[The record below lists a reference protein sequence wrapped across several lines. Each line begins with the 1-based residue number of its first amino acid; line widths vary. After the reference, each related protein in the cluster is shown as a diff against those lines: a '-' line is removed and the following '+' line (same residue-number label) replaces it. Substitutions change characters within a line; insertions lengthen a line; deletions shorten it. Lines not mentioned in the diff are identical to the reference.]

1 MSNNTAILRVMSR
14 RSDEHGVIR
23 HRDVSCPLVSI
34 PALKARRREHQGR
47 KPYGRLYRHLSKR
60 TPWTDYG
67 LLPLRAAPTPGR
79 RGFKACVAP
88 RRIEQEKQESGR
100 RRFLRQLPLPGDRA
114 VALND
119 LAGSELLGRL
129 RPPHAQA
136 PQNALVEEVLEENAM
151 ALLEGLPPFR
161 PLVVLHDLRSRG
173 SHGNHG
179 ALGTPLRSR
188 LQPARPRPSDDC
200 SSCRPSGHPGSNG
213 RFGRI
218 AELFEVAAIE
228 ARDEAAEFVVYSRD
242 RTVHAP
248 WR

>member
-1 MSNNTAILRVMSR
+1 MSNNTAILRVISR

-114 VALND
+114 VALDD

-129 RPPHAQA
+129 RPPQAQA
-136 PQNALVEEVLEENAM
+136 PQNALVDEVLEENAM
-151 ALLEGLPPFR
+151 ALLEGLPLVR
-161 PLVVLHDLRSRG
+161 PPRSSVPRESRQSWSVG
-173 SHGNHG
+173 D
-179 ALGTPLRSR
+179 AAPQPLATRS
-188 LQPARPRPSDDC
+188 
-200 SSCRPSGHPGSNG
+200 
-213 RFGRI
+213 
-218 AELFEVAAIE
+218 AAP
-228 ARDEAAEFVVYSRD
+228 VG
-242 RTVHAP
+242 
-248 WR
+248 